1 MNIILMTTS
10 SACSIFSTRLTK
22 ATLFCFALLVSA
34 PLQAQQMHEN
44 KNTAGFVSSPLYSA
58 YLQDNITENTF
69 PDPKKVLHRSLII
82 PGWGQITN
90 KQAWKVPI
98 IYGLIGG
105 LSYYSYWLNEN
116 YKDYRAAFYNL
127 NPNTP
132 NDFKFGPTPSYIS
145 SNADLNSLRTNRNF
159 YRNRRDF
166 IFITIALSYALNA
179 IDAYVFAHLRSFDVS
194 DDLSMNASFKPIRIH
209 NAQRNFAVPGISVS
223 LNIK

>member
-1 MNIILMTTS
+1 MTTL
-10 SACSIFSTRLTK
+10 SACSNSSTRLTK
-22 ATLFCFALLVSA
+22 AALLCIGLLLSVQV
-34 PLQAQQMHEN
+34 QAQHVY
-44 KNTAGFVSSPLYSA
+44 KNNGAGFVPSTHYSA
-58 YLQDNITENTF
+58 YLQDAYTDNTF
-69 PDPKKVLHRSLII
+69 PDPKKVLRRSLII
-82 PGWGQITN
+82 PGWGQVTN

-116 YKDYRAAFYNL
+116 YKDFRAAFYNL

-194 DDLSMNASFKPIRIH
+194 DDLSMNTSLTPIRIH
-209 NAQRNFAVPGISVS
+209 SAQRDFAVPGISVS
-223 LNIK
+223 LHMK